1 MLDEANVNS
10 CEIRNDNAKLLP
22 SARETMF
29 GITRH
34 SIGDKNMRVQE
45 LRNSRWDA
53 VAGVK
58 DSLDSLTLG
67 LKNGPMKSTLSL
79 SHMLANRS
87 PIFAAD
93 LDHSQEINSTSD
105 LLDEALNLLSPGNCY

>member
-22 SARETMF
+22 SAHETMF

-34 SIGDKNMRVQE
+34 SIGDKNIRLQE

-58 DSLDSLTLG
+58 DNLGSPTLG
-67 LKNGPMKSTLSL
+67 LKHRLVKSTLSL
-79 SHMLANRS
+79 RHMMANRS
-87 PIFAAD
+87 TIFAAD